1 MLRTVCI
8 MTVAVALFV
17 AGCDNDRAGKAEQGS
32 DRMAFEMQKSEDQWR
47 KELTD
52 QQYHVLRQKGTEPAF
67 TGRYYDAQE
76 DGIYRC
82 AACGNELFNS
92 ETKFKSGTGWPSFW
106 APVSEDSVEY
116 HGDHKLLM
124 ERTEVRCAACG
135 SHLGHVFDDGPPPTH
150 KRYCMNSIA
159 LDLKKKEGDA
169 DPAP

>member
-1 MLRTVCI
+1 
-8 MTVAVALFV
+8 MTKV
-17 AGCDNDRAGKAEQGS
+17 DK
-32 DRMAFEMQKSEDQWR
+32 
-47 KELTD
+47 TD
-52 QQYHVLRQKGTEPAF
+52 QEWKNTLTREQYRVLRKGGTERPF

-82 AACGNELFNS
+82 AACGNELFDS

-106 APVSEDSVEY
+106 APISEDSVEY

-159 LDLKKKEGDA
+159 LDLKKKKGGA
-169 DPAP
+169 GTAS